1 MKYYIKVTCAFK
13 WARKLPRK
21 TETYE
26 SAKCVPGNT
35 RKCTH
40 NGLVSN
46 LLKWARMCKFHAT
59 GPWPRLRLDCSELE
73 GSLSCGGFVYTWK
86 YVIVGSS
93 AWYALW
99 CYNQGQN
106 GCFYYWTISYIY
118 YFIPFKRR
126 KSPPPPNPRI
136 DVVCSKRKTCASTT
150 QHGFWGEGV
159 GVHKGGW
166 LVCPLSKKGP
176 FYRSVSTLLSLIV
189 ALDIFRK

>member
-126 KSPPPPNPRI
+126 KSPPPPTPESMLF
-136 DVVCSKRKTCASTT
+136 VVKERLVRLQHNTGFGGRGWGYTRVGDWYVHCPKRGHFIEVS
-150 QHGFWGEGV
+150 QHF
-159 GVHKGGW
+159 
-166 LVCPLSKKGP
+166 CP
-176 FYRSVSTLLSLIV
+176 SL
-189 ALDIFRK
+189 